1 MPSSSACASF
11 AHPSADS
18 STIRHRSTNRCGAV
32 FARDKGSSSRLSLA
46 VTVTVTDGVPTRS
59 SSEDRDTLILTE
71 PDCNQRPAIS
81 AEDI

>member
-1 MPSSSACASF
+1 MPNSLAWASF

-32 FARDKGSSSRLSLA
+32 FARAKGSSSRLSRS

-59 SSEDRDTLILTE
+59 SSEDRDTMILTATI
-71 PDCNQRPAIS
+71 CNQRPAIS
-81 AEDI
+81 AEVI